1 MITSYNV
8 FAAHETERS
17 PKVKVK
23 NICKIKK
30 KISQNRLFLKYKYLT
45 SPFGPAR
52 IKENIGN
59 CTSKLDYFITS
70 VILRNH
76 SFFYR
81 RSGVQKTHSYRSL
94 PANHS
99 FALKP
104 SIDHVL

>member
-1 MITSYNV
+1 MKSHKTG
-8 FAAHETERS
+8 F
-17 PKVKVK
+17 
-23 NICKIKK
+23 
-30 KISQNRLFLKYKYLT
+30 FLKYKYLT

-59 CTSKLDYFITS
+59 CTSKLYYFITS

-81 RSGVQKTHSYRSL
+81 RSVQKTHSYRSL